1 MEHTPG
7 SVVASQFRQ
16 ACIDFN
22 IKNRRKV
29 ADLTRTLD
37 STAQAL
43 VPSIAIRCVH
53 HPIFREEEKMKEK
66 ESLRMERAVVLLRC
80 ARSKIIY

>member
-1 MEHTPG
+1 MAYTPG

-16 ACIDFN
+16 ACIDFD

-37 STAQAL
+37 ATAQAL
-43 VPSIAIRCVH
+43 VPSIAVRYVCLALLGTKKSGIRLVNGV
-53 HPIFREEEKMKEK
+53 
-66 ESLRMERAVVLLRC
+66 AQ
-80 ARSKIIY
+80 